1 MYPQNHTFTT
11 QLYMQTAPIIDFHT
25 HSKRESDHIIE
36 VISIHPG
43 RKEPDTWHTLG
54 YHPWWTTQLLTDTQ
68 LELLAHQYQAH
79 PKCLGIGECG
89 LDKLK
94 GVELPIQEAIFCQ
107 HIELANQL
115 KAPLIVHCVRT
126 YDRLLLLHKKKATT
140 PWVIHGYLRNHTLAQ
155 TLLQAGFYLSVAPAA
170 QITPVFKE
178 TLKHLPLHQFF
189 LETDSDTSLNIS
201 QRYAIFAALREME
214 QQALQ
219 EQLFQN
225 FKTFF
230 AWKYPLG

>member
-1 MYPQNHTFTT
+1 M
-11 QLYMQTAPIIDFHT
+11 
-25 HSKRESDHIIE
+25 
-36 VISIHPG
+36 
-43 RKEPDTWHTLG
+43 
-54 YHPWWTTQLLTDTQ
+54 
-68 LELLAHQYQAH
+68 
-79 PKCLGIGECG
+79 
-89 LDKLK
+89 
-94 GVELPIQEAIFCQ
+94 
-107 HIELANQL
+107 
-115 KAPLIVHCVRT
+115 KAL
-126 YDRLLLLHKKKATT
+126 